1 MIRPLVPCLSIALS
15 IFAGFAHA
23 EPIEVTQ
30 RSISTTF
37 QTQTVNEN
45 GKIVTVKVPVTTAH
59 NSKRELDPTKTAV
72 VICDMWDDHW
82 CKSAAERCGK
92 LAKEAAPVVVA
103 ARRAG
108 MTIIHCP
115 SDTMDYYKESK
126 ARQRAKD
133 AKKIEPPKPKEIVA
147 PALPIDDSDGG
158 CDDAVPA
165 KFFKAW
171 THQHEAIPVDET
183 QDYVTDNGGEVY
195 NILRDRGVTTVIL
208 MGVHTNMC
216 VLNRSFAIKQLRKWD
231 VDCLLVRDLT
241 DAMYNPKKKPF
252 VEHAAGTQL
261 VIQHIEQY
269 WCPSI
274 ESKDL
279 IGKK

>member
-15 IFAGFAHA
+15 MLAGFAHG
-23 EPIEVTQ
+23 EPIEVNQ

-82 CKSAAERCGK
+82 CKSAADRCGK

-171 THQHEAIPVDET
+171 THQHEAIPVDEEK
-183 QDYVTDNGGEVY
+183 DYVTDNGGEVY

-231 VDCLLVRDLT
+231 IDCLLVRDLT

-252 VEHAAGTQL
+252 VTHDEGTQW
-261 VIQHIEQY
+261 VIRHIEQY
-269 WCPSI
+269 WCPTI
-274 ESKDL
+274 ASKDL
-279 IGKK
+279 LPK

>member
-1 MIRPLVPCLSIALS
+1 MMRPLLVLTALALTDVCVPA
-15 IFAGFAHA
+15 A
-23 EPIEVTQ
+23 EPFQIPTRGAVARQETRTVIKDGKLVTE
-30 RSISTTF
+30 T
-37 QTQTVNEN
+37 
-45 GKIVTVKVPVTTAH
+45 VTVLAAKETLRTIDP
-59 NSKRELDPTKTAV
+59 SKSAI

-82 CKSAAERCGK
+82 CKSASERCAK
-92 LAKEAAPVVVA
+92 LAKEAAPVIDA
-103 ARRAG
+103 ARKAG
-108 MTIIHCP
+108 FAIIHCP
-115 SDTMDYYKESK
+115 SDTMDYYKDSK
-126 ARQRAKD
+126 ARRRAKD
-133 AKKIEPPKPKEIVA
+133 AKKSEPPKPKAIDA

-158 CDDAVPA
+158 CDDAAPA

-171 THQHEAIPVDET
+171 THQHEAIAIDEEK
-183 QDYVTDNGGEVY
+183 DYVTDNGGEVY
-195 NILRDRGVTTVIL
+195 NILKERGATTVVL
-208 MGVHTNMC
+208 LGVHTNMC
-216 VLNRSFAIKQLRKWD
+216 VLNRGFAIKQLRKWD
-231 VDCLLVRDLT
+231 IDCLLVRDLT